1 MTPVWHSLVV
11 RGGGYSPTVAKEAKG
26 ASGAYAIRRASDH
39 EVVYVGSA
47 ARGTLWK
54 TMLRHF
60 HAAKSFKALR
70 EGFVVSSPV
79 GWEVA
84 LEVTSR
90 GARPRKGTKRAAKGG
105 GAKDADQRASAAE
118 QRWIKTLHPTKNKDD
133 AGAGEDTARELRE
146 LRAKQEEEDRGFGS
160 LLNPPREPREV
171 LAAMRRLQRTRENVE
186 DRKGS
191 FRDLSSPEWSAK
203 LRAISAQQE
212 KLNEEFIASETAR
225 DAAKNPG
232 AKGGAPALVQL
243 GLLTRLDLGRGRVLR
258 WSLKDAPILAYD
270 PALVAPGGACLV
282 IAYRDGKVCRTS
294 SEAECREYRAKHWGA
309 VPIGHVRCLGRAV
322 GPYKSLGPSVAITY
336 TTKKGLDSKLVDYV
350 HPWGEGSSRRCVRPI
365 VEEHACSKACGSRCA
380 AKGSIRLS
388 GGTYSL
394 EDRGIVG

>member
-1 MTPVWHSLVV
+1 MTSPIWHALTV
-11 RGGGYSPTVAKEAKG
+11 RGGGYSPLVAKEAKG

-54 TMLRHF
+54 TLIRHF
-60 HAAKSFKALR
+60 HAAESFKALR

-79 GWEVA
+79 GWDVA

-90 GARPRKGTKRAAKGG
+90 GARPRAGTKRAAKGG

-118 QRWIKTLHPTKNKDD
+118 QRWIRTLHPTKNKDD

-160 LLNPPREPREV
+160 LLNPDNSSAEKTAHQWGFFDALEGRPSQASKKRAVRRGVFMNLTPSLRASYERGF
-171 LAAMRRLQRTRENVE
+171 AAGDEAAQRT
-186 DRKGS
+186 
-191 FRDLSSPEWSAK
+191 P
-203 LRAISAQQE
+203 Q
-212 KLNEEFIASETAR
+212 
-225 DAAKNPG
+225 KNPG
-232 AKGGAPALVQL
+232 KEPALVQL

-270 PALVAPGGACLV
+270 PSLVAPGGACLV

-294 SEAECREYRAKHWGA
+294 TEAECEEYRAKHWGA

-350 HPWGEGSSRRCVRPI
+350 HPWGEGASRRCIRPI
-365 VEEHACSKACGSRCA
+365 VEEHACGKGCGARCA
-380 AKGSIRLS
+380 ARGAIRLT

-394 EDRGIVG
+394 ENRGIVG